1 MGQVLSFNS
10 VYIFCYAKYNN
21 DKTQQSYSIFFS
33 FLFCLVNGPSHETIK
48 RKKFSST
55 NSGPLQMM
63 HNDATTE

>member
-48 RKKFSST
+48 RKKIQLNQLRSFT
-55 NSGPLQMM
+55 
-63 HNDATTE
+63 NDA

>member
-48 RKKFSST
+48 RKIFRST
-55 NSGPLQMM
+55 NSSPLRMI
-63 HNDATTE
+63 HNSPTTD